1 MPKRPPPLNSKL
13 LEKWRPD
20 PSRTLEL
27 ADGLVP
33 GLRVR
38 ISPSGV
44 ITWSLTSWIDGTR
57 RRISLGEGLGL
68 AEARRVAQ
76 FAKRQISDGIDPAA
90 AKVTSRER
98 RKAAK
103 RGEGTLGSVIIAYFS
118 VGPGKELRSAAAAQ
132 ALIEMV
138 FANHLKGP
146 ALDIRPAQLQ
156 LAADAW
162 RSASTAARAVAFF
175 RPLAAWAF
183 KRELLVKG
191 FNELEMPSIS
201 SKDGEINQR
210 VLSLDELKKLLEGIG
225 YKSHDLAARFMLLTA
240 ARREEVIGAK
250 WSEIDLEGCIW
261 TIPAARRKDTRA
273 PKRRRRN
280 ASLDHVI
287 PLSRQAH
294 TLIKSLKKGNSDD
307 LIFIGN
313 TGSKLTN
320 WARWSANIEKE
331 YSISSVTPHCLR
343 RTTATIAGELGCAPH
358 LISAILG
365 HRAIG
370 GSLIAG
376 YNKSRFTS
384 EVGEWL
390 QKVAD
395 HLEPE
400 IGNDI
405 AS

>member
-20 PSRTLEL
+20 PSRTLEQ

-76 FAKRQISDGIDPAA
+76 FAKRQIADGIDPAA

-138 FANHLKGP
+138 FAYHLKSP

-210 VLSLDELKKLLEGIG
+210 VLSLDEIKKLLASIG
-225 YKSHDLAARFMLLTA
+225 YKQHDLAARFMLLTA

-250 WSEIDLEGCIW
+250 WSEIDLEERIW
-261 TIPAARRKDTRA
+261 TIPAMRRKDTRV

-280 ASLDHVI
+280 ASLDHII

-294 TLIKSLKKGNSDD
+294 SLLKCLKKRNSDD

-320 WARWSANIEKE
+320 WPRWSANIKKE
-331 YSISSVTPHCLR
+331 YSINSVTPHCLR
-343 RTTATIAGELGCAPH
+343 RTTATLAGELGCSPH

-395 HLEPE
+395 HLDPQRQNE
-400 IGNDI
+400 I
-405 AS
+405 SS